1 MAKVEVELKKLY
13 QILVDAEYF
22 YQVPDYQ
29 RPYVWD
35 KDHLGALID
44 DLVGSYT
51 NNREDEYFCGSIVIA
66 ENPKDKRWDVVDG
79 QQRLTSFIILACTI
93 LRLYKH
99 RLEQKSKDFIEGSI
113 YDKYDKEKERLKFL
127 TAQNYNSIF
136 ENTVLNHLEFE
147 DNIKKSELNKKF
159 EENTYLR
166 NAYYFRELLNESME
180 NGSIS
185 DMDDF
190 VKWFYEH
197 IVLTRIVCFEQDSA
211 MQIFQVLND
220 RGQPLSPIDILKSSL
235 MQEIK
240 QDSEKRKDFITTWD
254 KLVEACKSVEGI
266 DIDLEDF
273 FNMYL
278 EYADPSSSKKRAD
291 KGLKKV
297 FKDSKKDACE
307 FIYGIS
313 EFMKSYTD
321 LLKKQDRYIYLLRY
335 LPSRYW
341 ASILTTALYVKYP
354 DFDALKRLLVSY
366 YYQTWIAGGTIT
378 RIKQT
383 SINIIK
389 NVKNNKGI
397 ETIQELILD
406 NIESYNT
413 FNQYHYNLWDSSS
426 VYPSK
431 WLRPILAL
439 ANYFM
444 ADEEKPHFIA
454 MDAET
459 QVEHILPQKPK
470 RGSQWNADFDKEK
483 REEWVNHI
491 ANLTLLKRKKNAQ
504 ALNMDFDEKR
514 KIYSGKDPSKVIS
527 SMCYRL
533 GIKDFFF
540 FSPLRNTHGYGFTD
554 LAINDLL
561 SKPCIFNPKTNQLV
575 RLDYIKNQFQK
586 TPLLFSA
593 DLGADLVSNIELQKI
608 LLEHFEQCII
618 TDHHKSFEVDW
629 IDGNKISYIN
639 LNDEKDANYYSGAFT
654 SALVFSQ
661 IFKYKPLL

>member
-1 MAKVEVELKKLY
+1 MAKVEVELKKLHK
-13 QILVDAEYF
+13 ILVDSDYF

-51 NNREDEYFCGSIVIA
+51 NNKEDEYFCGSIVIA
-66 ENPKDKRWDVVDG
+66 ENQKDKRWDVVDG

-93 LRLYKH
+93 LKLYKNS
-99 RLEQKSKDFIEGSI
+99 LGQKSKAFIKESI
-113 YDKYDKEKERLKFL
+113 YDRHDEEKERLKFL
-127 TAQNYNSIF
+127 TAQNYNNIF
-136 ENTVLNHLEFE
+136 ENTVLNNLEFE

-166 NAYYFRELLNESME
+166 NAYYFKELLNESVE

-185 DMDDF
+185 DIDDF
-190 VKWFYEH
+190 VELFYEY
-197 IVLTRIVCFEQDSA
+197 IVLTRIICFEQDSA

-220 RGQPLSPIDILKSSL
+220 RGQPLSPIDILKSNL

-254 KLVEACKSVEGI
+254 KLVEACKSIEGI

-278 EYADPSSSKKRAD
+278 EYADPSASKKRAD

-307 FIYGIS
+307 FIYGVS
-313 EFMKSYTD
+313 AFMKSYTD

-341 ASILTTALYVKYP
+341 ASILTTALYIKYP
-354 DFDALKRLLVSY
+354 DFDALKKLLVSY

-389 NVKNNKGI
+389 KVKSNKGI
-397 ETIQELILD
+397 KTIQELILN
-406 NIESYNT
+406 NIDSYNT
-413 FNQYHYNLWDSSS
+413 FDQYLYNLWESSS
-426 VYPSK
+426 VYPNK
-431 WLRPILAL
+431 WVRPVLAL

-444 ADEEKPHFIA
+444 VDEEKPNFIV

-459 QVEHILPQKPK
+459 QVEHVLPQKPK
-470 RGSQWNADFDKEK
+470 RGSQWDADFDKEK
-483 REEWVNHI
+483 KEEWVNNI

-504 ALNMDFDEKR
+504 ALNGDFDEKR
-514 KIYSGKDPSKVIS
+514 KIYGGKDTSKVIS
-527 SMCYRL
+527 CYDITKELYR
-533 GIKDFFF
+533 
-540 FSPLRNTHGYGFTD
+540 
-554 LAINDLL
+554 
-561 SKPCIFNPKTNQLV
+561 
-575 RLDYIKNQFQK
+575 DYEKWDEK
-586 TPLLFSA
+586 S
-593 DLGADLVSNIELQKI
+593 LQKRYDF
-608 LLEHFEQCII
+608 LYGII
-618 TDHHKSFEVDW
+618 TP
-629 IDGNKISYIN
+629 ILYI
-639 LNDEKDANYYSGAFT
+639 EG
-654 SALVFSQ
+654 Q
-661 IFKYKPLL
+661 EEEI

>member
-1 MAKVEVELKKLY
+1 M
-13 QILVDAEYF
+13 DSEYF

-51 NNREDEYFCGSIVIA
+51 NNKEDEYFCGSIVIA
-66 ENPKDKRWDVVDG
+66 ENQKDKRWDVVDG

-93 LRLYKH
+93 LKLYKNS
-99 RLEQKSKDFIEGSI
+99 LGQKSEAFIKESI
-113 YDKYDKEKERLKFL
+113 YDRHDEEKKRLKFL
-127 TAQNYNSIF
+127 SAQNYNNIF

-147 DNIKKSELNKKF
+147 YNIKKSELNKKF

-166 NAYYFRELLNESME
+166 NAYYFKELLNESVE

-185 DMDDF
+185 DIDDF

-197 IVLTRIVCFEQDSA
+197 IVLTRIICFEQDSA

-220 RGQPLSPIDILKSSL
+220 RGQPLSPIDILKSNL
-235 MQEIK
+235 MQEIR

-254 KLVEACKSVEGI
+254 KLVEACKSIESI
-266 DIDLEDF
+266 DINLEDF

-278 EYADPSSSKKRAD
+278 EYADPSASKKRAD

-307 FIYGIS
+307 FIYGVS
-313 EFMKSYTD
+313 AFMKSYTD

-354 DFDALKRLLVSY
+354 DFDALKKLLVSY
-366 YYQTWIAGGTIT
+366 YYQNWIAGGTIT
-378 RIKQT
+378 CIKQT

-389 NVKNNKGI
+389 NVKSNKGI
-397 ETIQELILD
+397 KTIQELMLN
-406 NIESYNT
+406 NIDSHNT
-413 FNQYHYNLWDSSS
+413 FNQYFYNLWNSSS
-426 VYPSK
+426 VYPGN
-431 WLRPILAL
+431 WVRPVLAL

-444 ADEEKPHFIA
+444 VDEEKPNFIV

-470 RGSQWNADFDKEK
+470 RGSQWDADFDKEK
-483 REEWVNHI
+483 KEEWVNNI

-504 ALNMDFDEKR
+504 ALNGDFDEKR
-514 KIYSGKDPSKVIS
+514 KIYGGKDTSKVIS
-527 SMCYRL
+527 CYDITKELYR
-533 GIKDFFF
+533 
-540 FSPLRNTHGYGFTD
+540 
-554 LAINDLL
+554 
-561 SKPCIFNPKTNQLV
+561 
-575 RLDYIKNQFQK
+575 DYKK
-586 TPLLFSA
+586 WDEKS
-593 DLGADLVSNIELQKI
+593 LQKRYDF
-608 LLEHFEQCII
+608 LYGII
-618 TDHHKSFEVDW
+618 TPILHTEGQEEEYEERKLKRKL
-629 IDGNKISYIN
+629 I
-639 LNDEKDANYYSGAFT
+639 
-654 SALVFSQ
+654 
-661 IFKYKPLL
+661 

>member
-1 MAKVEVELKKLY
+1 M
-13 QILVDAEYF
+13 DDDYF

-51 NNREDEYFCGSIVIA
+51 NNKEDEYFCGSIVIA
-66 ENPKDKRWDVVDG
+66 ENQKDKRWDVVDG

-93 LRLYKH
+93 LKLYKNS
-99 RLEQKSKDFIEGSI
+99 LGQKSKAFIKESI
-113 YDKYDKEKERLKFL
+113 YDRHDEEKERLKFL
-127 TAQNYNSIF
+127 TAQNYNNIF

-166 NAYYFRELLNESME
+166 NAYYFKELLNESVE

-185 DMDDF
+185 DIDDF

-197 IVLTRIVCFEQDSA
+197 IVLTRIICFEQDST

-220 RGQPLSPIDILKSSL
+220 RGQPLSPIDILKSNL

-278 EYADPSSSKKRAD
+278 EYADPSASKKRAD

-307 FIYGIS
+307 FIYS
-313 EFMKSYTD
+313 VSTFMKSYTD

-354 DFDALKRLLVSY
+354 DFDALKKLLVSY

-389 NVKNNKGI
+389 NVKSNKGVK
-397 ETIQELILD
+397 TIQELILN
-406 NIESYNT
+406 NIDSHNT
-413 FNQYHYNLWDSSS
+413 FDQYLYNLWESSS

-431 WLRPILAL
+431 WVRPVLAL

-444 ADEEKPHFIA
+444 VDEEKPNFIV

-459 QVEHILPQKPK
+459 QVEHILPQSPK
-470 RGSQWNADFDKEK
+470 RGSQWNADFNKEK
-483 REEWVNHI
+483 
-491 ANLTLLKRKKNAQ
+491 KK
-504 ALNMDFDEKR
+504 
-514 KIYSGKDPSKVIS
+514 SG
-527 SMCYRL
+527 
-533 GIKDFFF
+533 
-540 FSPLRNTHGYGFTD
+540 
-554 LAINDLL
+554 
-561 SKPCIFNPKTNQLV
+561 
-575 RLDYIKNQFQK
+575 
-586 TPLLFSA
+586 
-593 DLGADLVSNIELQKI
+593 
-608 LLEHFEQCII
+608 
-618 TDHHKSFEVDW
+618 
-629 IDGNKISYIN
+629 
-639 LNDEKDANYYSGAFT
+639 
-654 SALVFSQ
+654 
-661 IFKYKPLL
+661 

>member
-1 MAKVEVELKKLY
+1 MAKVEVELKKLH
-13 QILVDAEYF
+13 QILADSEFF

-44 DLVGSYT
+44 DLVGSS

-66 ENPKDKRWDVVDG
+66 ENQKDNRWDVVDG
-79 QQRLTSFIILACTI
+79 QQCLTSFIILACTI
-93 LRLYKH
+93 LRLYKDS
-99 RLEQKSKDFIEGSI
+99 LGQKSKAFIEESI
-113 YDKYDKEKERLKFL
+113 YDRYDKEKERLKFL
-127 TAQNYNSIF
+127 TAQNYNGIF
-136 ENTVLNHLEFE
+136 EHTVLNHLEFE

-166 NAYYFRELLNESME
+166 NAYYFKELLNESIK

-185 DMDDF
+185 NIDNF
-190 VKWFYEH
+190 VTWFYEH
-197 IVLTRIVCFEQDSA
+197 IVLTRIICFEQDSA

-254 KLVEACKSVEGI
+254 KLVEACKSIEGI

-278 EYADPSSSKKRAD
+278 EYADPSVSKKRAD

-307 FIYGIS
+307 FIYGVS
-313 EFMKSYTD
+313 AFMKSYTD

-354 DFDALKRLLVSY
+354 DFDALKKLLVSY
-366 YYQTWIAGGTIT
+366 YYQNWIAGGTIT
-378 RIKQT
+378 RIKPT

-389 NVKNNKGI
+389 NVKSNKGI
-397 ETIQELILD
+397 KTIQELILD
-406 NIESYNT
+406 NIDSYNT
-413 FNQYHYNLWDSSS
+413 FNQYRYNLWDSSS

-431 WLRPILAL
+431 WVCPVLAL

-444 ADEEKPHFIA
+444 VDEEKPNFIV

-459 QVEHILPQKPK
+459 QVEHVLPQSPK
-470 RGSQWNADFDKEK
+470 KGSQWNADFNKEK
-483 REEWVNHI
+483 KEEWVNNI
-491 ANLTLLKRKKNAQ
+491 ANLTLLKRKKNAK
-504 ALNMDFDEKR
+504 ALNGDFDEKR
-514 KIYSGKDPSKVIS
+514 KIYGGKDTSKVIS
-527 SMCYRL
+527 CYDITKELYRDYKKWDEKSL
-533 GIKDFFF
+533 RKRYDF
-540 FSPLRNTHGYGFTD
+540 LYG
-554 LAINDLL
+554 
-561 SKPCIFNPKTNQLV
+561 
-575 RLDYIKNQFQK
+575 
-586 TPLLFSA
+586 
-593 DLGADLVSNIELQKI
+593 
-608 LLEHFEQCII
+608 II
-618 TDHHKSFEVDW
+618 TPILHIERR
-629 IDGNKISYIN
+629 
-639 LNDEKDANYYSGAFT
+639 E
-654 SALVFSQ
+654 
-661 IFKYKPLL
+661 

>member
-1 MAKVEVELKKLY
+1 MAKVEVELKKLH
-13 QILVDAEYF
+13 QILVDNDFF

-35 KDHLGALID
+35 KDHLRALID

-66 ENPKDKRWDVVDG
+66 ENQKDKRWDVVDG

-93 LRLYKH
+93 LRLYKDS
-99 RLEQKSKDFIEGSI
+99 LGQKSKACIKESI
-113 YDKYDKEKERLKFL
+113 YDRHDDKKEHLKFL
-127 TAQNYNSIF
+127 TAQNYNNIF

-185 DMDDF
+185 DIDDF

-197 IVLTRIVCFEQDSA
+197 IKLTSIVCLEQDSA

-254 KLVEACKSVEGI
+254 KLVEACKSVESI

-278 EYADPSSSKKRAD
+278 EYADPSASKKRAD

-307 FIYGIS
+307 FIYDVS
-313 EFMKSYTD
+313 VFMKSYTD
-321 LLKKQDRYIYLLRY
+321 LLKKQDRYLYLLRY

-341 ASILTTALYVKYP
+341 ASILTTGLYVKYP
-354 DFDALKRLLVSY
+354 DFDALKKLLVSY

-389 NVKNNKGI
+389 NVKSNKGI
-397 ETIQELILD
+397 KTIQELILN
-406 NIESYNT
+406 NIDSYNT
-413 FNQYHYNLWDSSS
+413 FDQYFYNLWESSS

-431 WLRPILAL
+431 WVRPVLAL

-444 ADEEKPHFIA
+444 ADEEKPHFIV

-459 QVEHILPQKPK
+459 QVEHILPQNPK

-483 REEWVNHI
+483 REEWVNNI
-491 ANLTLLKRKKNAQ
+491 ANLTLLKRKKNAK

-514 KIYSGKDPSKVIS
+514 KIYGGKDTSKAIS
-527 SMCYRL
+527 CYDITKELYSSYRKWNEKSL
-533 GIKDFFF
+533 QERYKSLYNTITPILHIEGQEEEFEEGFEDDF
-540 FSPLRNTHGYGFTD
+540 D
-554 LAINDLL
+554 L
-561 SKPCIFNPKTNQLV
+561 
-575 RLDYIKNQFQK
+575 
-586 TPLLFSA
+586 
-593 DLGADLVSNIELQKI
+593 E
-608 LLEHFEQCII
+608 
-618 TDHHKSFEVDW
+618 
-629 IDGNKISYIN
+629 
-639 LNDEKDANYYSGAFT
+639 
-654 SALVFSQ
+654 
-661 IFKYKPLL
+661 

>member
-1 MAKVEVELKKLY
+1 MAKVEVELKKLH
-13 QILVDAEYF
+13 QILADAEYF

-51 NNREDEYFCGSIVIA
+51 DNKEDKYFEYFCGSIVIA
-66 ENPKDKRWDVVDG
+66 ENQKDKRWDVVDG

-93 LRLYKH
+93 LKLYKNS
-99 RLEQKSKDFIEGSI
+99 LGDESKDYIEVSI
-113 YDKYDKEKERLKFL
+113 RGRHNKRERLKFL
-127 TAQNYNSIF
+127 TAQNYNAIF
-136 ENTVLNHLEFE
+136 ENTVLNNLEFE

-166 NAYYFRELLNESME
+166 NAYYFKELLNESVE

-185 DMDDF
+185 DIDDF
-190 VKWFYEH
+190 VKWFYNH
-197 IVLTRIVCFEQDSA
+197 IVLTRIICFEQDSA

-220 RGQPLSPIDILKSSL
+220 RGQPLSPIDILKSNL

-254 KLVEACKSVEGI
+254 KLVEACKSIEGI

-278 EYADPSSSKKRAD
+278 EYADPSVSKKRAD

-307 FIYGIS
+307 FIYGVS
-313 EFMKSYTD
+313 AFMKSYTD

-354 DFDALKRLLVSY
+354 DFDALKKLLVSY

-378 RIKQT
+378 RIKPT

-389 NVKNNKGI
+389 NVKSNKGI
-397 ETIQELILD
+397 KTIQELILN
-406 NIESYNT
+406 NIDSYNT
-413 FNQYHYNLWDSSS
+413 FKQYFYNLWESSS
-426 VYPSK
+426 VYPNN
-431 WLRPILAL
+431 WVRPILAL

-444 ADEEKPHFIA
+444 VDEEKPNFIV

-459 QVEHILPQKPK
+459 QVEHILPQSPK
-470 RGSQWNADFDKEK
+470 KGSQWNADFDKEK
-483 REEWVNHI
+483 KEEWVNNI
-491 ANLTLLKRKKNAQ
+491 TNLTLLKRKKNAK
-504 ALNMDFDEKR
+504 ALNGDFDEKR
-514 KIYSGKDPSKVIS
+514 KIYGGKDTSKVIS
-527 SMCYRL
+527 CYDITKELYR
-533 GIKDFFF
+533 
-540 FSPLRNTHGYGFTD
+540 
-554 LAINDLL
+554 
-561 SKPCIFNPKTNQLV
+561 
-575 RLDYIKNQFQK
+575 DYEKWDEK
-586 TPLLFSA
+586 S
-593 DLGADLVSNIELQKI
+593 LQKRYDF
-608 LLEHFEQCII
+608 LYGII
-618 TDHHKSFEVDW
+618 TPILHIEGQEEDDFEEE
-629 IDGNKISYIN
+629 ID
-639 LNDEKDANYYSGAFT
+639 LE
-654 SALVFSQ
+654 
-661 IFKYKPLL
+661 

>member
-99 RLEQKSKDFIEGSI
+99 RLGQKSKDFIEGSI

-136 ENTVLNHLEFE
+136 ENTVLKSLEFE

-166 NAYYFRELLNESME
+166 NAYYFKELLDESME
-180 NGSIS
+180 NGAIS
-185 DMDDF
+185 NIDDF
-190 VKWFYEH
+190 VMWFYDH
-197 IVLTRIVCFEQDSA
+197 IVLTRIICFEQDSA

-240 QDSEKRKDFITTWD
+240 QDDERRKDFIATWD
-254 KLVEACKSVEGI
+254 KIVDACKSVEGI

-297 FKDSKKDACE
+297 FKDSKKNACE
-307 FIYGIS
+307 FIYEVS

-335 LPSRYW
+335 LPSRFW

-354 DFDALKRLLVSY
+354 DFDALKKLLVSY

-389 NVKNNKGI
+389 NVKNNKDI

-406 NIESYNT
+406 NIAFHNT

-431 WLRPILAL
+431 WVRPVLAL

-444 ADEEKPHFIA
+444 VDDEKPNFIT

-483 REEWVNHI
+483 REEWVNNI
-491 ANLTLLKRKKNAQ
+491 ANLTLLKRKKNVQ

-514 KIYSGKDPSKVIS
+514 QIYGGKDMSRVIS
-527 SMCYRL
+527 CYHITKEL
-533 GIKDFFF
+533 Y
-540 FSPLRNTHGYGFTD
+540 S
-554 LAINDLL
+554 
-561 SKPCIFNPKTNQLV
+561 
-575 RLDYIKNQFQK
+575 DYRKWNEN
-586 TPLLFSA
+586 S
-593 DLGADLVSNIELQKI
+593 LQKRYDF
-608 LLEHFEQCII
+608 LYEII
-618 TDHHKSFEVDW
+618 TPVLHIE
-629 IDGNKISYIN
+629 GQEE
-639 LNDEKDANYYSGAFT
+639 DEDDFD
-654 SALVFSQ
+654 LE
-661 IFKYKPLL
+661 

>member
-1 MAKVEVELKKLY
+1 KVEVELKKLY

-93 LRLYKH
+93 LELYKH
-99 RLEQKSKDFIEGSI
+99 RLGQKSKDFIEGSI

-197 IVLTRIVCFEQDSA
+197 IALTRIICFEQDSA

-254 KLVEACKSVEGI
+254 KLVEACKSVEGV

-278 EYADPSSSKKRAD
+278 EYADPSVSKKRAD

-297 FKDSKKDACE
+297 FKDSKKDACG
-307 FIYGIS
+307 FIYDVS
-313 EFMKSYTD
+313 AFMKSYTD

-335 LPSRYW
+335 LPSRFW

-354 DFDALKRLLVSY
+354 DFDALKKLLVSY

-389 NVKNNKGI
+389 NVKSNKDI

-413 FNQYHYNLWDSSS
+413 FNQYHYNLWSYS

-431 WLRPILAL
+431 WLRPVLAL

-444 ADEEKPHFIA
+444 VDEEKPNFIV

-459 QVEHILPQKPK
+459 QVEHILPQSPK
-470 RGSQWNADFDKEK
+470 KGSQWNADFNKEK
-483 REEWVNHI
+483 REKCVNNI
-491 ANLTLLKRKKNAQ
+491 ANLTLLKRKKNAK
-504 ALNMDFDEKR
+504 ALNGDFDEKR
-514 KIYSGKDPSKVIS
+514 KIYGGKDTSKVIS
-527 SMCYRL
+527 CYDITKELYR
-533 GIKDFFF
+533 
-540 FSPLRNTHGYGFTD
+540 
-554 LAINDLL
+554 
-561 SKPCIFNPKTNQLV
+561 
-575 RLDYIKNQFQK
+575 DYKK
-586 TPLLFSA
+586 WDEKS
-593 DLGADLVSNIELQKI
+593 LQKRYDF
-608 LLEHFEQCII
+608 LRGII
-618 TDHHKSFEVDW
+618 TPVLHIERQEEEFED
-629 IDGNKISYIN
+629 DFD
-639 LNDEKDANYYSGAFT
+639 LE
-654 SALVFSQ
+654 
-661 IFKYKPLL
+661 

>member
-1 MAKVEVELKKLY
+1 MELKKLH
-13 QILVDAEYF
+13 QILVDAKYF

-51 NNREDEYFCGSIVIA
+51 NREDEYFCGSIVIA

-99 RLEQKSKDFIEGSI
+99 RLGQKSKDFIEGSI

-136 ENTVLNHLEFE
+136 ENTVLNNLEFE

-166 NAYYFRELLNESME
+166 NAYYFKELLNESME

-185 DMDDF
+185 DMDGF
-190 VKWFYEH
+190 VEWFYEH
-197 IVLTRIVCFEQDSA
+197 IVVTRIICFEQDSA

-254 KLVEACKSVEGI
+254 KLVEACKSVEGV

-278 EYADPSSSKKRAD
+278 EYADPSVSKKRAD

-307 FIYGIS
+307 FIYVVS
-313 EFMKSYTD
+313 AFMKSYTD

-354 DFDALKRLLVSY
+354 DFDALKKLLVSY
-366 YYQTWIAGGTIT
+366 YYQNWIAGGTIT
-378 RIKQT
+378 RIKPT

-389 NVKNNKGI
+389 NVKSNKSV
-397 ETIQELILD
+397 ETIKELVLN
-406 NIESYNT
+406 NIDSYNT
-413 FNQYHYNLWDSSS
+413 FKQYHDNLWDSSS

-431 WLRPILAL
+431 WVYPVLAL

-444 ADEEKPHFIA
+444 VDEEKPHFIV

-459 QVEHILPQKPK
+459 QVEHILPQSPK
-470 RGSQWNADFDKEK
+470 RGSQWNADFGKEK
-483 REEWVNHI
+483 REEWVNNI
-491 ANLTLLKRKKNAQ
+491 ANLTLLKRKKNAK
-504 ALNMDFDEKR
+504 ALNGDFDEKR
-514 KIYSGKDPSKVIS
+514 KIYGGKDPSKTIS
-527 SMCYRL
+527 CYDITKELYSNYRKWNEKSL
-533 GIKDFFF
+533 QERYKSLYNTITPVLHIEGQEEEFEEEIEDDF
-540 FSPLRNTHGYGFTD
+540 D
-554 LAINDLL
+554 L
-561 SKPCIFNPKTNQLV
+561 
-575 RLDYIKNQFQK
+575 
-586 TPLLFSA
+586 
-593 DLGADLVSNIELQKI
+593 E
-608 LLEHFEQCII
+608 
-618 TDHHKSFEVDW
+618 
-629 IDGNKISYIN
+629 
-639 LNDEKDANYYSGAFT
+639 
-654 SALVFSQ
+654 
-661 IFKYKPLL
+661 

>member
-1 MAKVEVELKKLY
+1 MAKVEVELKKLHK
-13 QILVDAEYF
+13 ILVDSDYF

-51 NNREDEYFCGSIVIA
+51 NNKEDEYFCGSIVIA
-66 ENPKDKRWDVVDG
+66 ENQKDKRWDVVDG

-93 LRLYKH
+93 LKLYKH
-99 RLEQKSKDFIEGSI
+99 SLGQKSKAFIKESI
-113 YDKYDKEKERLKFL
+113 YDRHDEEKERLKLL
-127 TAQNYNSIF
+127 TAQNYNNIF

-166 NAYYFRELLNESME
+166 NAYYFKELLNESVE

-185 DMDDF
+185 DIDDF

-197 IVLTRIVCFEQDSA
+197 IVLTRIICFEQDSA

-220 RGQPLSPIDILKSSL
+220 RGQPLSPIDILKSNL

-254 KLVEACKSVEGI
+254 KLVEACKNIEGI

-278 EYADPSSSKKRAD
+278 EYADPSTSKKRAD

-307 FIYGIS
+307 FIYGVS
-313 EFMKSYTD
+313 TFMKSYTD
-321 LLKKQDRYIYLLRY
+321 LLKKQDQYIYLLRY

-341 ASILTTALYVKYP
+341 ASILTTALYVKYH
-354 DFDALKRLLVSY
+354 DFDALKKLLVSY

-378 RIKQT
+378 HIKQT

-389 NVKNNKGI
+389 NVKSNKGI
-397 ETIQELILD
+397 KTIQELILN
-406 NIESYNT
+406 NIDSHNT
-413 FNQYHYNLWDSSS
+413 FDQYFYNLWDSSS

-431 WLRPILAL
+431 WVRPVLAL

-444 ADEEKPHFIA
+444 VDEEKPNFIV

-470 RGSQWNADFDKEK
+470 QGSQWNADFDKEK
-483 REEWVNHI
+483 KEEWVNNI

-504 ALNMDFDEKR
+504 ALNGDFDEKR
-514 KIYSGKDPSKVIS
+514 KIYGGKDTSKVIS
-527 SMCYRL
+527 CYDITKELYR
-533 GIKDFFF
+533 
-540 FSPLRNTHGYGFTD
+540 
-554 LAINDLL
+554 
-561 SKPCIFNPKTNQLV
+561 
-575 RLDYIKNQFQK
+575 DYEKWDEK
-586 TPLLFSA
+586 S
-593 DLGADLVSNIELQKI
+593 LQKRRNF
-608 LLEHFEQCII
+608 LYGII
-618 TDHHKSFEVDW
+618 TPILHIEGQEEEFLKMKLKRKL
-629 IDGNKISYIN
+629 I
-639 LNDEKDANYYSGAFT
+639 
-654 SALVFSQ
+654 
-661 IFKYKPLL
+661 

>member
-1 MAKVEVELKKLY
+1 MAKVEVELKKLHK
-13 QILVDAEYF
+13 ILADSEYF

-44 DLVGSYT
+44 DLVASYT
-51 NNREDEYFCGSIVIA
+51 NNKEDEYFCGSIVIA
-66 ENPKDKRWDVVDG
+66 ENQKDKRWDVVDG

-93 LRLYKH
+93 LKLYKNS
-99 RLEQKSKDFIEGSI
+99 LGQKSKAFIKESI
-113 YDKYDKEKERLKFL
+113 YDRHDEEKERLKFL
-127 TAQNYNSIF
+127 TAQNYNNIF

-166 NAYYFRELLNESME
+166 NAYYFKELLNESME

-197 IVLTRIVCFEQDSA
+197 IALTRIICFEQDSA

-220 RGQPLSPIDILKSSL
+220 RGQPLSPIDILKSNL

-254 KLVEACKSVEGI
+254 KLVEACKSVEGV

-278 EYADPSSSKKRAD
+278 EYADPSTSKKRAD

-297 FKDSKKDACE
+297 FKDSKKDACG
-307 FIYGIS
+307 FIYEVS
-313 EFMKSYTD
+313 EFMKAYTA
-321 LLKKQDRYIYLLRY
+321 LLKKQDRHIYLLRY

-354 DFDALKRLLVSY
+354 DFDALKKLLVSY

-389 NVKNNKGI
+389 NVKSNKDI

-413 FNQYHYNLWDSSS
+413 FDQYFYNLWESSS

-431 WLRPILAL
+431 WVRPVLAL

-444 ADEEKPHFIA
+444 ADEEKPHFIV

-483 REEWVNHI
+483 REEWVNNI

-504 ALNMDFDEKR
+504 ALNGDFDEKR
-514 KIYSGKDPSKVIS
+514 KIYGGKDQSKVIS
-527 SMCYRL
+527 CYDITKELYR
-533 GIKDFFF
+533 
-540 FSPLRNTHGYGFTD
+540 
-554 LAINDLL
+554 
-561 SKPCIFNPKTNQLV
+561 
-575 RLDYIKNQFQK
+575 DYEKWDEK
-586 TPLLFSA
+586 S
-593 DLGADLVSNIELQKI
+593 LQKQRNF
-608 LLEHFEQCII
+608 LYGII
-618 TDHHKSFEVDW
+618 TPILHIEGQKEEFEEE
-629 IDGNKISYIN
+629 IEEEN
-639 LNDEKDANYYSGAFT
+639 
-654 SALVFSQ
+654 
-661 IFKYKPLL
+661 

>member
-113 YDKYDKEKERLKFL
+113 YDKYDKGKERLKFL

-197 IVLTRIVCFEQDSA
+197 IVVTRIICFEQDSA

-240 QDSEKRKDFITTWD
+240 QNSEKRKDFITTWD

-273 FNMYL
+273 F
-278 EYADPSSSKKRAD
+278 
-291 KGLKKV
+291 
-297 FKDSKKDACE
+297 
-307 FIYGIS
+307 
-313 EFMKSYTD
+313 
-321 LLKKQDRYIYLLRY
+321 
-335 LPSRYW
+335 
-341 ASILTTALYVKYP
+341 
-354 DFDALKRLLVSY
+354 
-366 YYQTWIAGGTIT
+366 
-378 RIKQT
+378 
-383 SINIIK
+383 
-389 NVKNNKGI
+389 
-397 ETIQELILD
+397 
-406 NIESYNT
+406 
-413 FNQYHYNLWDSSS
+413 
-426 VYPSK
+426 
-431 WLRPILAL
+431 
-439 ANYFM
+439 
-444 ADEEKPHFIA
+444 
-454 MDAET
+454 
-459 QVEHILPQKPK
+459 
-470 RGSQWNADFDKEK
+470 
-483 REEWVNHI
+483 
-491 ANLTLLKRKKNAQ
+491 
-504 ALNMDFDEKR
+504 
-514 KIYSGKDPSKVIS
+514 
-527 SMCYRL
+527 
-533 GIKDFFF
+533 
-540 FSPLRNTHGYGFTD
+540 
-554 LAINDLL
+554 
-561 SKPCIFNPKTNQLV
+561 
-575 RLDYIKNQFQK
+575 
-586 TPLLFSA
+586 
-593 DLGADLVSNIELQKI
+593 
-608 LLEHFEQCII
+608 
-618 TDHHKSFEVDW
+618 
-629 IDGNKISYIN
+629 
-639 LNDEKDANYYSGAFT
+639 
-654 SALVFSQ
+654 
-661 IFKYKPLL
+661 

>member
-13 QILVDAEYF
+13 QILVDGEYF

-35 KDHLGALID
+35 KDHLGVLID

-51 NNREDEYFCGSIVIA
+51 NNKEDEYFCGSIVIA
-66 ENPKDKRWDVVDG
+66 ENQKDNRWDVVDG

-93 LRLYKH
+93 LKLYKSS
-99 RLEQKSKDFIEGSI
+99 LGQKSTDFIKESI
-113 YDKYDKEKERLKFL
+113 YDRHDEEKERLKFL
-127 TAQNYNSIF
+127 TAQNYNNIF

-166 NAYYFRELLNESME
+166 NAYYFKELLNESVE

-185 DMDDF
+185 DIDDF

-197 IVLTRIVCFEQDSA
+197 IVLTRIICFEQDSA

-220 RGQPLSPIDILKSSL
+220 RGQPLSPIDILKSNL

-254 KLVEACKSVEGI
+254 KLIEACKSIEGI

-278 EYADPSSSKKRAD
+278 EYADPSTSKKRAD

-307 FIYGIS
+307 FIYGVS
-313 EFMKSYTD
+313 AFMKSYTD

-354 DFDALKRLLVSY
+354 DFDALKKLLVSY
-366 YYQTWIAGGTIT
+366 YYQNWIAGGTIT

-389 NVKNNKGI
+389 NVKSNKGI
-397 ETIQELILD
+397 KTIQELILN
-406 NIESYNT
+406 NIDSYNT
-413 FNQYHYNLWDSSS
+413 FDQYFYNLWDSSS

-431 WLRPILAL
+431 WVRPVLSL

-444 ADEEKPHFIA
+444 VDEEKPNFIV

-459 QVEHILPQKPK
+459 QVEHVLPQKPK
-470 RGSQWNADFDKEK
+470 KGSQWNADFDKEK
-483 REEWVNHI
+483 KEKWVNNI
-491 ANLTLLKRKKNAQ
+491 ANLTLLKRKKNAK
-504 ALNMDFDEKR
+504 ALNGDFDEKR
-514 KIYSGKDPSKVIS
+514 KIYGGKDTSKVIS
-527 SMCYRL
+527 CYDITKELYR
-533 GIKDFFF
+533 
-540 FSPLRNTHGYGFTD
+540 
-554 LAINDLL
+554 
-561 SKPCIFNPKTNQLV
+561 
-575 RLDYIKNQFQK
+575 DYKK
-586 TPLLFSA
+586 WDEKS
-593 DLGADLVSNIELQKI
+593 LQKRRNF
-608 LLEHFEQCII
+608 LYGII
-618 TDHHKSFEVDW
+618 TPILHIEGQEEEFEEE
-629 IDGNKISYIN
+629 ID
-639 LNDEKDANYYSGAFT
+639 LE
-654 SALVFSQ
+654 
-661 IFKYKPLL
+661 

>member
-1 MAKVEVELKKLY
+1 MAKIEVELKGLH
-13 QILVDAEYF
+13 QILADRDYF

-51 NNREDEYFCGSIVIA
+51 NNREDQYFCGSIVIA
-66 ENPKDKRWDVVDG
+66 KNQKDERWDVVDG

-99 RLEQKSKDFIEGSI
+99 SLGQKSKAFIEESI
-113 YDKYDKEKERLKFL
+113 YDRFDKDKNRLRFL
-127 TAQNYNSIF
+127 TAQNYKQDF
-136 ENTVLNHLEFE
+136 ENTVLKNLEFE
-147 DNIKKSELNKKF
+147 DNLKKSELHKKF
-159 EENTYLR
+159 EENTYWR
-166 NAYYFRELLNESME
+166 NAYYFKELLNESIE

-185 DMDDF
+185 DIDDF
-190 VKWFYEH
+190 VGWFYEH
-197 IVLTRIVCFEQDSA
+197 IALTRIICFEEDSA

-240 QDSEKRKDFITTWD
+240 QDSERRKDFISTWD

-278 EYADPSSSKKRAD
+278 EYADPSASKKRAD

-307 FIYGIS
+307 FIYDVS
-313 EFMKSYTD
+313 VFMKSYTD
-321 LLKKQDRYIYLLRY
+321 LLKKQDPYIYLLRY
-335 LPSRYW
+335 LPSRFW

-354 DFDALKRLLVSY
+354 DFDALKKLLVSY

-389 NVKNNKGI
+389 NVKSIKGI
-397 ETIQELILD
+397 ETIQELVLD
-406 NIESYNT
+406 NIGSYNT
-413 FNQYHYNLWDSSS
+413 FNQYFYNLWDSSS
-426 VYPSK
+426 VYSSK
-431 WLRPILAL
+431 WVRPVLAL

-444 ADEEKPHFIA
+444 TDEEKPHFIV

-459 QVEHILPQKPK
+459 QVEHILPQNPEE
-470 RGSQWNADFDKEK
+470 GSQWNADFDQEK
-483 REEWVNHI
+483 REKWLNNI
-491 ANLTLLKRKKNAQ
+491 ANLTLLKRKKNVK
-504 ALNMDFDEKR
+504 ALNGDFDEKR
-514 KIYSGKDPSKVIS
+514 KIYGGEDTSKVIS
-527 SMCYRL
+527 CYDITKEL
-533 GIKDFFF
+533 
-540 FSPLRNTHGYGFTD
+540 Y
-554 LAINDLL
+554 
-561 SKPCIFNPKTNQLV
+561 SKYRKW
-575 RLDYIKNQFQK
+575 DEE
-586 TPLLFSA
+586 S
-593 DLGADLVSNIELQKI
+593 LQKRYKS
-608 LLEHFEQCII
+608 LYEII
-618 TDHHKSFEVDW
+618 TPILHIEGQEEEEEKLKA
-629 IDGNKISYIN
+629 NA
-639 LNDEKDANYYSGAFT
+639 LNMNF
-654 SALVFSQ
+654 
-661 IFKYKPLL
+661 

>member
-1 MAKVEVELKKLY
+1 M
-13 QILVDAEYF
+13 
-22 YQVPDYQ
+22 
-29 RPYVWD
+29 WD
-35 KDHLGALID
+35 KDHLGVLID

-51 NNREDEYFCGSIVIA
+51 NNKEDEYFCGSIVIA
-66 ENPKDKRWDVVDG
+66 ENQKDNRWDVVDG

-93 LRLYKH
+93 LKLYKNS
-99 RLEQKSKDFIEGSI
+99 LGQKSKAFIKESI
-113 YDKYDKEKERLKFL
+113 HDRHDEEKERLKFL
-127 TAQNYNSIF
+127 TAQNYNNIF

-147 DNIKKSELNKKF
+147 DNIKKSEFNKKF

-166 NAYYFRELLNESME
+166 NAYYFKELLNESME

-185 DMDDF
+185 NIDDF
-190 VKWFYEH
+190 VEWFYEH
-197 IVLTRIVCFEQDSA
+197 IVLTRIICFEQDSA

-220 RGQPLSPIDILKSSL
+220 RGQPLSPIDILKSNL

-240 QDSEKRKDFITTWD
+240 QDSEKRKDFIATWD
-254 KLVEACKSVEGI
+254 KLVEACKSIEGI

-278 EYADPSSSKKRAD
+278 EYADPSTSKKRAD

-307 FIYGIS
+307 FIYGVS
-313 EFMKSYTD
+313 AFMKSYTD

-341 ASILTTALYVKYP
+341 ASILTTAIYVKYP
-354 DFDALKRLLVSY
+354 DFDALKKLLVSY

-389 NVKNNKGI
+389 NVKSNKGI
-397 ETIQELILD
+397 KTIQELILD
-406 NIESYNT
+406 NIDSYNT
-413 FNQYHYNLWDSSS
+413 FDQYLYNLWHSSS

-431 WLRPILAL
+431 WVCPVLAL

-444 ADEEKPHFIA
+444 VDEEKPNFIV

-483 REEWVNHI
+483 KEEWVNNI

-504 ALNMDFDEKR
+504 ALNGDFDEKR
-514 KIYSGKDPSKVIS
+514 KIYGGKDTSKVIS
-527 SMCYRL
+527 CYDITKELYR
-533 GIKDFFF
+533 
-540 FSPLRNTHGYGFTD
+540 
-554 LAINDLL
+554 
-561 SKPCIFNPKTNQLV
+561 
-575 RLDYIKNQFQK
+575 DYKK
-586 TPLLFSA
+586 WDEKS
-593 DLGADLVSNIELQKI
+593 LQKRYDF
-608 LLEHFEQCII
+608 LYGII
-618 TDHHKSFEVDW
+618 TPILHIEGQEEEFEEE
-629 IDGNKISYIN
+629 ID
-639 LNDEKDANYYSGAFT
+639 LE
-654 SALVFSQ
+654 
-661 IFKYKPLL
+661 

>member
-1 MAKVEVELKKLY
+1 MAKVEVELKKLH
-13 QILVDAEYF
+13 QILADAEYF

-51 NNREDEYFCGSIVIA
+51 NNKEDEYFCGSIVIA
-66 ENPKDKRWDVVDG
+66 ENQKDKRWDVVDG

-93 LRLYKH
+93 LNLYKNS
-99 RLEQKSKDFIEGSI
+99 LGQKSEAYIKESI
-113 YDKYDKEKERLKFL
+113 HDRYDEEKERLKFL
-127 TAQNYNSIF
+127 TAQNYNAIF
-136 ENTVLNHLEFE
+136 ENTVLNNLEFE

-166 NAYYFRELLNESME
+166 NAYYFKELLNESVE

-185 DMDDF
+185 DIDDF

-197 IVLTRIVCFEQDSA
+197 IVLTRIICFDQDSA

-220 RGQPLSPIDILKSSL
+220 RGQPLNPIDILKSNL
-235 MQEIK
+235 MQEIR

-254 KLVEACKSVEGI
+254 KLVEACKSIEGI

-278 EYADPSSSKKRAD
+278 EYADPSASKKRAD

-307 FIYGIS
+307 FIYGVS
-313 EFMKSYTD
+313 AFMKSYTD

-354 DFDALKRLLVSY
+354 DFDALKKLLVSY

-378 RIKQT
+378 RIKPT

-389 NVKNNKGI
+389 NVKSNKGI
-397 ETIQELILD
+397 KTIQELIILK
-406 NIESYNT
+406 NINSYNT
-413 FNQYHYNLWDSSS
+413 FNQYRYNLWRSSS
-426 VYPSK
+426 VYPSQ
-431 WLRPILAL
+431 WVRPVLAL

-444 ADEEKPHFIA
+444 VDEEKPNFIV

-459 QVEHILPQKPK
+459 QVEHVLPQNPK
-470 RGSQWNADFDKEK
+470 KGSQWNADFDKEK
-483 REEWVNHI
+483 REEWVNNI

-504 ALNMDFDEKR
+504 ALNRDFDEKR
-514 KIYSGKDPSKVIS
+514 KIYGGKDTSKVIS
-527 SMCYRL
+527 CYDITKELYR
-533 GIKDFFF
+533 
-540 FSPLRNTHGYGFTD
+540 
-554 LAINDLL
+554 
-561 SKPCIFNPKTNQLV
+561 
-575 RLDYIKNQFQK
+575 DYEKWDEK
-586 TPLLFSA
+586 S
-593 DLGADLVSNIELQKI
+593 LQKRYDF
-608 LLEHFEQCII
+608 LYGII
-618 TDHHKSFEVDW
+618 TPILHIEGQEEEFEEEIEEE
-629 IDGNKISYIN
+629 ID
-639 LNDEKDANYYSGAFT
+639 LE
-654 SALVFSQ
+654 
-661 IFKYKPLL
+661 

>member
-1 MAKVEVELKKLY
+1 MAKVEVELKKLH
-13 QILVDAEYF
+13 QILVDSEYF
-22 YQVPDYQ
+22 YQIPDYQ

-51 NNREDEYFCGSIVIA
+51 NNKEDQYFCGSIVIA
-66 ENPKDKRWDVVDG
+66 ENQKDKRWDVVDG

-93 LRLYKH
+93 LKLYKNS
-99 RLEQKSKDFIEGSI
+99 LGQKSKAFIKESI
-113 YDKYDKEKERLKFL
+113 HDRHDEEKERLKFL
-127 TAQNYNSIF
+127 TAQNYNAIF

-147 DNIKKSELNKKF
+147 DNIKKSEFNKKF

-166 NAYYFRELLNESME
+166 NAYYFKELLNESEE

-185 DMDDF
+185 DIDDF

-197 IVLTRIVCFEQDSA
+197 IVLTRIICFEQDSA

-220 RGQPLSPIDILKSSL
+220 RGQPLSPIDILKSNL

-254 KLVEACKSVEGI
+254 KLVEACKSIEGI

-278 EYADPSSSKKRAD
+278 EYADPSNSKKRAD

-307 FIYGIS
+307 FIYGVS
-313 EFMKSYTD
+313 AFMKSYTD

-354 DFDALKRLLVSY
+354 DFDALKKLLVSY

-389 NVKNNKGI
+389 DVKSNKGI
-397 ETIQELILD
+397 KTIQELILN
-406 NIESYNT
+406 NIDSHNT

-431 WLRPILAL
+431 WVRPVLAL

-444 ADEEKPHFIA
+444 VDEEKPNFIV

-470 RGSQWNADFDKEK
+470 EGSQWDADFDKEK
-483 REEWVNHI
+483 KEEWVNNI
-491 ANLTLLKRKKNAQ
+491 ANLTLLKRKKNTQ
-504 ALNMDFDEKR
+504 ALNGDFDEKR
-514 KIYSGKDPSKVIS
+514 KIYGGKDTSKVIS
-527 SMCYRL
+527 CYDITKELYR
-533 GIKDFFF
+533 
-540 FSPLRNTHGYGFTD
+540 
-554 LAINDLL
+554 
-561 SKPCIFNPKTNQLV
+561 
-575 RLDYIKNQFQK
+575 DYEKWDEK
-586 TPLLFSA
+586 S
-593 DLGADLVSNIELQKI
+593 LQKRYDF
-608 LLEHFEQCII
+608 LYGII
-618 TDHHKSFEVDW
+618 TPILHIEWQEEEFEEEIEEE
-629 IDGNKISYIN
+629 ID
-639 LNDEKDANYYSGAFT
+639 LE
-654 SALVFSQ
+654 
-661 IFKYKPLL
+661 

>member
-1 MAKVEVELKKLY
+1 MIIY
-13 QILVDAEYF
+13 S
-22 YQVPDYQ
+22 QVPDYQ
-29 RPYVWD
+29 CPYVWD

-66 ENPKDKRWDVVDG
+66 ENQKDKRWDVVDG

-93 LRLYKH
+93 LRLYKNS
-99 RLEQKSKDFIEGSI
+99 LGQKSTDFIKESI
-113 YDKYDKEKERLKFL
+113 YDRYDKEKERLKFL
-127 TAQNYNSIF
+127 TAQNYNNIF

-166 NAYYFRELLNESME
+166 NAYYFKKLLNESIK

-185 DMDDF
+185 GMDDF

-197 IVLTRIVCFEQDSA
+197 IVLTRIICFEQDSA

-254 KLVEACKSVEGI
+254 KLVESCKSVEGV

-278 EYADPSSSKKRAD
+278 EYADPSASKKRAD

-297 FKDSKKDACE
+297 FKDSKKDACG
-307 FIYGIS
+307 FIYEIS
-313 EFMKSYTD
+313 EFMKAYTA
-321 LLKKQDRYIYLLRY
+321 LLKKQDRHIYLLRY
-335 LPSRYW
+335 LPSRFW
-341 ASILTTALYVKYP
+341 ASILTTALHVKYP
-354 DFDALKRLLVSY
+354 DFDALKKLLVSY

-378 RIKQT
+378 RIKPT

-389 NVKNNKGI
+389 NVKSNKGVK
-397 ETIQELILD
+397 TIKELILD
-406 NIESYNT
+406 NIDSYNT
-413 FNQYHYNLWDSSS
+413 FDQYLYNLWDSSS

-431 WLRPILAL
+431 WVCPVLAL

-444 ADEEKPHFIA
+444 VDEEKPHFIV

-483 REEWVNHI
+483 REEWVNNI

-504 ALNMDFDEKR
+504 ALNGDFDEKR
-514 KIYSGKDPSKVIS
+514 KIYGGKDTSKTIS
-527 SMCYRL
+527 CYDITKEL
-533 GIKDFFF
+533 
-540 FSPLRNTHGYGFTD
+540 Y
-554 LAINDLL
+554 
-561 SKPCIFNPKTNQLV
+561 
-575 RLDYIKNQFQK
+575 
-586 TPLLFSA
+586 
-593 DLGADLVSNIELQKI
+593 SNYRKWNEKSLQERYKF
-608 LLEHFEQCII
+608 LY
-618 TDHHKSFEVDW
+618 
-629 IDGNKISYIN
+629 NKITPI
-639 LNDEKDANYYSGAFT
+639 LHIEGQEEEFEEEIEEEIDLE
-654 SALVFSQ
+654 
-661 IFKYKPLL
+661 

>member
-1 MAKVEVELKKLY
+1 MAKVEVELKKLHK
-13 QILVDAEYF
+13 ILADSEYF

-51 NNREDEYFCGSIVIA
+51 NNKEDEYFCGSIVIA
-66 ENPKDKRWDVVDG
+66 ENQKDKRWDVVDG

-93 LRLYKH
+93 LKLYKNS
-99 RLEQKSKDFIEGSI
+99 LGQKSKAFIKESI
-113 YDKYDKEKERLKFL
+113 YDRHDEEKERLKFL
-127 TAQNYNSIF
+127 TAQNYNNIF

-147 DNIKKSELNKKF
+147 DNIKKSELDKKF

-166 NAYYFRELLNESME
+166 NAYYFKELLNESVE

-185 DMDDF
+185 DIDDF

-197 IVLTRIVCFEQDSA
+197 IVLTRIICFGQDSA

-220 RGQPLSPIDILKSSL
+220 RGQPLSPIDILKSNL

-254 KLVEACKSVEGI
+254 KLVEACKSIEGI

-278 EYADPSSSKKRAD
+278 EYADPSTSKERAD
-291 KGLKKV
+291 KELKKV

-307 FIYGIS
+307 FIYGVS
-313 EFMKSYTD
+313 AFMKSYTD

-354 DFDALKRLLVSY
+354 DFDALKKLLVSY

-397 ETIQELILD
+397 ETIQELILH
-406 NIESYNT
+406 NIDFYNT
-413 FNQYHYNLWDSSS
+413 FNQYFYNLWDSSS
-426 VYPSK
+426 AYSSK
-431 WLRPILAL
+431 WVRPVLAL

-444 ADEEKPHFIA
+444 VDEEKPHFIV

-470 RGSQWNADFDKEK
+470 KGSQWNADFGKEK
-483 REEWVNHI
+483 REEWVNNI
-491 ANLTLLKRKKNAQ
+491 ANLTLLKRKKNAK
-504 ALNMDFDEKR
+504 ALNGDFDEKR
-514 KIYSGKDPSKVIS
+514 KIYGGKDTSKVIS
-527 SMCYRL
+527 CYDIAKELYR
-533 GIKDFFF
+533 
-540 FSPLRNTHGYGFTD
+540 
-554 LAINDLL
+554 
-561 SKPCIFNPKTNQLV
+561 
-575 RLDYIKNQFQK
+575 DYKK
-586 TPLLFSA
+586 WDEKS
-593 DLGADLVSNIELQKI
+593 LQKRYDF
-608 LLEHFEQCII
+608 LYGII
-618 TDHHKSFEVDW
+618 TPILHIEGQEEEFEEE
-629 IDGNKISYIN
+629 ID
-639 LNDEKDANYYSGAFT
+639 LE
-654 SALVFSQ
+654 
-661 IFKYKPLL
+661 

>member
-1 MAKVEVELKKLY
+1 ISGAYRVKFKGEMMAKVEVELKKLY

-99 RLEQKSKDFIEGSI
+99 RLGQKSKDFIEGSI

-136 ENTVLNHLEFE
+136 ENTVLNNLEFE

-166 NAYYFRELLNESME
+166 NAYYFKELLNESME

-197 IVLTRIVCFEQDSA
+197 IALTRIICFEQDSA

-291 KGLKKV
+291 KELKKV
-297 FKDSKKDACE
+297 FKDSKKDACG
-307 FIYGIS
+307 FIYEIS
-313 EFMKSYTD
+313 EFMKAYTA

-354 DFDALKRLLVSY
+354 DFDALKKLLVSY

-378 RIKQT
+378 HIKQT

-389 NVKNNKGI
+389 NVKSNKDT
-397 ETIQELILD
+397 ETIQELILN
-406 NIESYNT
+406 NIDSYNT
-413 FNQYHYNLWDSSS
+413 FNQYHYNLWDSYS
-426 VYPSK
+426 VYSSK
-431 WLRPILAL
+431 WVRPVLAL

-444 ADEEKPHFIA
+444 ADEEKPHFIVI
-454 MDAET
+454 DSET
-459 QVEHILPQKPK
+459 QVEHILPQNPK
-470 RGSQWNADFDKEK
+470 RGSQWNADFNKEK
-483 REEWVNHI
+483 REEWVNNI
-491 ANLTLLKRKKNAQ
+491 ANLTLLKRKKNAK
-504 ALNMDFDEKR
+504 ALNGDFDEKR
-514 KIYSGKDPSKVIS
+514 KIYGGKDPSKVIS
-527 SMCYRL
+527 CYDITKELYNNYRKWNEKSL
-533 GIKDFFF
+533 QERYDF
-540 FSPLRNTHGYGFTD
+540 LY
-554 LAINDLL
+554 
-561 SKPCIFNPKTNQLV
+561 
-575 RLDYIKNQFQK
+575 
-586 TPLLFSA
+586 
-593 DLGADLVSNIELQKI
+593 
-608 LLEHFEQCII
+608 
-618 TDHHKSFEVDW
+618 
-629 IDGNKISYIN
+629 NKITPVLHIEGQEEEYEDDFD
-639 LNDEKDANYYSGAFT
+639 LE
-654 SALVFSQ
+654 
-661 IFKYKPLL
+661 

>member
-1 MAKVEVELKKLY
+1 MAKVEVELKKLH

-93 LRLYKH
+93 LKLYKDS
-99 RLEQKSKDFIEGSI
+99 LKQKSKAFIEESI
-113 YDKYDKEKERLKFL
+113 YDRYDKEKERLKFL

-166 NAYYFRELLNESME
+166 NAYYFKELLNESIE
-180 NGSIS
+180 NGSIG
-185 DMDDF
+185 DIDDF

-197 IVLTRIVCFEQDSA
+197 IVVTRIICFEQDSA

-278 EYADPSSSKKRAD
+278 EYADPSASKKRAD

-307 FIYGIS
+307 FIYDVS
-313 EFMKSYTD
+313 VFMKSYTD

-354 DFDALKRLLVSY
+354 DFDALKKLLVSY

-397 ETIQELILD
+397 ETIKELILN
-406 NIESYNT
+406 NINSYNT
-413 FNQYHYNLWDSSS
+413 SNQYLYNLWESSS

-431 WLRPILAL
+431 WVRPVLAL

-444 ADEEKPHFIA
+444 ADEEKPHFIV

-459 QVEHILPQKPK
+459 QVEHILPQNPK
-470 RGSQWNADFDKEK
+470 KGSQWNADFNKEK
-483 REEWVNHI
+483 REKWVNSI
-491 ANLTLLKRKKNAQ
+491 ANLTLLKRKKNAK
-504 ALNMDFDEKR
+504 ALNGDFDEKR
-514 KIYSGKDPSKVIS
+514 KIYGGKDTSKVIS
-527 SMCYRL
+527 CYDITKELYSDYRKWNEKSL
-533 GIKDFFF
+533 QERDGF
-540 FSPLRNTHGYGFTD
+540 LYG
-554 LAINDLL
+554 
-561 SKPCIFNPKTNQLV
+561 
-575 RLDYIKNQFQK
+575 
-586 TPLLFSA
+586 
-593 DLGADLVSNIELQKI
+593 
-608 LLEHFEQCII
+608 II
-618 TDHHKSFEVDW
+618 TPILHIKGQEEFEEEIEEE
-629 IDGNKISYIN
+629 ID
-639 LNDEKDANYYSGAFT
+639 LE
-654 SALVFSQ
+654 
-661 IFKYKPLL
+661 

>member
-1 MAKVEVELKKLY
+1 MAKVEVELKKLH
-13 QILVDAEYF
+13 QILVDSDYF

-35 KDHLGALID
+35 KDHLGVLID

-51 NNREDEYFCGSIVIA
+51 NNKEDQYFCGSIVIA
-66 ENPKDKRWDVVDG
+66 ENQKDKRWDVVDG

-93 LRLYKH
+93 LKLYKNS
-99 RLEQKSKDFIEGSI
+99 LGQKSKAFIKESI
-113 YDKYDKEKERLKFL
+113 YDRHDEEKERLKFL
-127 TAQNYNSIF
+127 TAQNYNNIF
-136 ENTVLNHLEFE
+136 ENTVLNNLEFE

-166 NAYYFRELLNESME
+166 NAYYFKELLNESVE

-185 DMDDF
+185 DIDNF
-190 VKWFYEH
+190 VEWFYEH
-197 IVLTRIVCFEQDSA
+197 IVLTRIICFEQDSA

-220 RGQPLSPIDILKSSL
+220 RGQPLSPIDILKSNL

-254 KLVEACKSVEGI
+254 KLVEACKSIEGI

-278 EYADPSSSKKRAD
+278 EYADSSTSKKRAD

-307 FIYGIS
+307 FIYGVS
-313 EFMKSYTD
+313 AFMKSYTD

-335 LPSRYW
+335 LLSRYW

-354 DFDALKRLLVSY
+354 DFDALKKLLVSY

-389 NVKNNKGI
+389 NVKSNKGI
-397 ETIQELILD
+397 KTIQELILN
-406 NIESYNT
+406 NIDSYNT
-413 FNQYHYNLWDSSS
+413 FDQYFYNLWDSSS

-431 WLRPILAL
+431 WVRPVLSL

-444 ADEEKPHFIA
+444 VDEEKPNFIV

-459 QVEHILPQKPK
+459 QVEHVLPQKPK
-470 RGSQWNADFDKEK
+470 KGSQWNADFDKEK
-483 REEWVNHI
+483 KEKWVNNI
-491 ANLTLLKRKKNAQ
+491 ANLTLLKRKKNAK
-504 ALNMDFDEKR
+504 ALNGDFDEKR
-514 KIYSGKDPSKVIS
+514 KIYGGKDTSKAIS
-527 SMCYRL
+527 CYDITKEL
-533 GIKDFFF
+533 
-540 FSPLRNTHGYGFTD
+540 Y
-554 LAINDLL
+554 
-561 SKPCIFNPKTNQLV
+561 
-575 RLDYIKNQFQK
+575 
-586 TPLLFSA
+586 
-593 DLGADLVSNIELQKI
+593 SNYRKWNEKSLQERDKF
-608 LLEHFEQCII
+608 LYDII
-618 TDHHKSFEVDW
+618 TPVLHIEGQEEEFEEEIEEE
-629 IDGNKISYIN
+629 ID
-639 LNDEKDANYYSGAFT
+639 LE
-654 SALVFSQ
+654 
-661 IFKYKPLL
+661 

>member
-1 MAKVEVELKKLY
+1 MAKVEVELKKLH

-99 RLEQKSKDFIEGSI
+99 RLGQKSKDFIEGSI

-127 TAQNYNSIF
+127 TAQNYNNIF

-197 IVLTRIVCFEQDSA
+197 IVVTRIICFEQDSA

-220 RGQPLSPIDILKSSL
+220 RDQPLSPIDILKSSL

-278 EYADPSSSKKRAD
+278 EYADPSTSKKRAD

-297 FKDSKKDACE
+297 FKDSKKDACG
-307 FIYGIS
+307 FIYEVS
-313 EFMKSYTD
+313 EFMKAYTA
-321 LLKKQDRYIYLLRY
+321 LLKKQDRYVYLLRY
-335 LPSRYW
+335 LP
-341 ASILTTALYVKYP
+341 L
-354 DFDALKRLLVSY
+354 
-366 YYQTWIAGGTIT
+366 
-378 RIKQT
+378 
-383 SINIIK
+383 
-389 NVKNNKGI
+389 
-397 ETIQELILD
+397 
-406 NIESYNT
+406 
-413 FNQYHYNLWDSSS
+413 
-426 VYPSK
+426 
-431 WLRPILAL
+431 
-439 ANYFM
+439 
-444 ADEEKPHFIA
+444 
-454 MDAET
+454 
-459 QVEHILPQKPK
+459 
-470 RGSQWNADFDKEK
+470 
-483 REEWVNHI
+483 
-491 ANLTLLKRKKNAQ
+491 
-504 ALNMDFDEKR
+504 
-514 KIYSGKDPSKVIS
+514 
-527 SMCYRL
+527 
-533 GIKDFFF
+533 
-540 FSPLRNTHGYGFTD
+540 
-554 LAINDLL
+554 
-561 SKPCIFNPKTNQLV
+561 
-575 RLDYIKNQFQK
+575 
-586 TPLLFSA
+586 
-593 DLGADLVSNIELQKI
+593 
-608 LLEHFEQCII
+608 
-618 TDHHKSFEVDW
+618 
-629 IDGNKISYIN
+629 
-639 LNDEKDANYYSGAFT
+639 
-654 SALVFSQ
+654 
-661 IFKYKPLL
+661 

>member
-13 QILVDAEYF
+13 EILVDAKYF

-35 KDHLGALID
+35 KDHLGVLVD

-51 NNREDEYFCGSIVIA
+51 NNREDEYFCGSIVII

-136 ENTVLNHLEFE
+136 ENTVLNHLELE

-166 NAYYFRELLNESME
+166 NAYYFKELLNESME

-197 IVLTRIVCFEQDSA
+197 IALTRIICFEQDSA

-254 KLVEACKSVEGI
+254 KLVEACKSVEGV

-278 EYADPSSSKKRAD
+278 EYADPSTSKKRAD

-307 FIYGIS
+307 FIYGVS
-313 EFMKSYTD
+313 AFMKSYTD
-321 LLKKQDRYIYLLRY
+321 LLKNKTD
-335 LPSRYW
+335 
-341 ASILTTALYVKYP
+341 
-354 DFDALKRLLVSY
+354 
-366 YYQTWIAGGTIT
+366 
-378 RIKQT
+378 T
-383 SINIIK
+383 S
-389 NVKNNKGI
+389 
-397 ETIQELILD
+397 T
-406 NIESYNT
+406 Y
-413 FNQYHYNLWDSSS
+413 
-426 VYPSK
+426 
-431 WLRPILAL
+431 
-439 ANYFM
+439 
-444 ADEEKPHFIA
+444 
-454 MDAET
+454 
-459 QVEHILPQKPK
+459 
-470 RGSQWNADFDKEK
+470 
-483 REEWVNHI
+483 
-491 ANLTLLKRKKNAQ
+491 
-504 ALNMDFDEKR
+504 
-514 KIYSGKDPSKVIS
+514 
-527 SMCYRL
+527 
-533 GIKDFFF
+533 
-540 FSPLRNTHGYGFTD
+540 
-554 LAINDLL
+554 
-561 SKPCIFNPKTNQLV
+561 
-575 RLDYIKNQFQK
+575 
-586 TPLLFSA
+586 
-593 DLGADLVSNIELQKI
+593 
-608 LLEHFEQCII
+608 
-618 TDHHKSFEVDW
+618 
-629 IDGNKISYIN
+629 
-639 LNDEKDANYYSGAFT
+639 
-654 SALVFSQ
+654 
-661 IFKYKPLL
+661 

>member
-1 MAKVEVELKKLY
+1 MAKVEVELKKLHK
-13 QILVDAEYF
+13 ILVDGDYF

-51 NNREDEYFCGSIVIA
+51 SNKEDEYFCGSIVIA
-66 ENPKDKRWDVVDG
+66 ENQKDKRWDIVDG

-93 LRLYKH
+93 LKLYKH
-99 RLEQKSKDFIEGSI
+99 SLGQKSEAFIKESI
-113 YDKYDKEKERLKFL
+113 YDRHDEEKERLKFL
-127 TAQNYNSIF
+127 TAQNYNNIF
-136 ENTVLNHLEFE
+136 ENTVLNNLEFE

-166 NAYYFRELLNESME
+166 NAYYFKELLNESVE

-185 DMDDF
+185 DIDDF

-197 IVLTRIVCFEQDSA
+197 IVLTRIICFEQDSA

-220 RGQPLSPIDILKSSL
+220 RGQPLSPIDILKSNL

-254 KLVEACKSVEGI
+254 KLVEACKSIEGI

-278 EYADPSSSKKRAD
+278 EYADPSASKKRAD

-307 FIYGIS
+307 FIYGVS
-313 EFMKSYTD
+313 AFMKSYTD

-341 ASILTTALYVKYP
+341 ASILTIALYVKYP
-354 DFDALKRLLVSY
+354 DFDALKKLLVSY
-366 YYQTWIAGGTIT
+366 YYQNWIAGGTIT

-389 NVKNNKGI
+389 NVKSNKGI
-397 ETIQELILD
+397 KTIQELILD
-406 NIESYNT
+406 NINSYNT
-413 FNQYHYNLWDSSS
+413 FNQYFYNLWDSSS

-431 WLRPILAL
+431 WVHPVLAL

-444 ADEEKPHFIA
+444 VDEEKPHFIV

-459 QVEHILPQKPK
+459 QVEHVLPQSPK

-483 REEWVNHI
+483 REEWVNNI
-491 ANLTLLKRKKNAQ
+491 ANLTLLKREKNAK
-504 ALNMDFDEKR
+504 ALNGDFDEKR
-514 KIYSGKDPSKVIS
+514 KIYSGKDTSKVIS
-527 SMCYRL
+527 CYDITKELYR
-533 GIKDFFF
+533 
-540 FSPLRNTHGYGFTD
+540 
-554 LAINDLL
+554 
-561 SKPCIFNPKTNQLV
+561 
-575 RLDYIKNQFQK
+575 DYKK
-586 TPLLFSA
+586 WDEKS
-593 DLGADLVSNIELQKI
+593 LQKRRNF
-608 LLEHFEQCII
+608 LRGII
-618 TDHHKSFEVDW
+618 TPILHIEGQKEEFEEEIEEE
-629 IDGNKISYIN
+629 ID
-639 LNDEKDANYYSGAFT
+639 LE
-654 SALVFSQ
+654 
-661 IFKYKPLL
+661 

>member
-1 MAKVEVELKKLY
+1 MARVEVELKKLH
-13 QILVDAEYF
+13 QILVDSEYF

-35 KDHLGALID
+35 KDHVGALID

-51 NNREDEYFCGSIVIA
+51 NNKEDEYFCGSIVIA
-66 ENPKDKRWDVVDG
+66 ENQKDKRWDVVDG

-93 LRLYKH
+93 LKLYKNSL
-99 RLEQKSKDFIEGSI
+99 RQKSKAFIKESI
-113 YDKYDKEKERLKFL
+113 YDRHDGEKERLKFL
-127 TAQNYNSIF
+127 TAQNYNNIF
-136 ENTVLNHLEFE
+136 ENTVLNNLEFE

-166 NAYYFRELLNESME
+166 NAYYFKELLDESMK

-185 DMDDF
+185 DIDDF
-190 VKWFYEH
+190 VEWFYEH
-197 IVLTRIVCFEQDSA
+197 IVVTRIICFEQDSA

-278 EYADPSSSKKRAD
+278 EYADPSASKKRAD

-307 FIYGIS
+307 FIYGVS
-313 EFMKSYTD
+313 VFMKSYTD

-341 ASILTTALYVKYP
+341 TSILTTALYVKYP
-354 DFDALKRLLVSY
+354 DFDALKKLLVSY

-397 ETIQELILD
+397 ETIKELILN
-406 NIESYNT
+406 NIDSYNT
-413 FNQYHYNLWDSSS
+413 FNQYLYNLWESSS

-431 WLRPILAL
+431 WVRPVLAL

-444 ADEEKPHFIA
+444 ADEEKPHFIV

-459 QVEHILPQKPK
+459 QVEHILPQNPK
-470 RGSQWNADFDKEK
+470 RGSQWNADFNKEK
-483 REEWVNHI
+483 REEWVNRI
-491 ANLTLLKRKKNAQ
+491 ANLTLLKRKKNAK
-504 ALNMDFDEKR
+504 ALNGDFDEKR
-514 KIYSGKDPSKVIS
+514 KIYGGKDTSKVIS
-527 SMCYRL
+527 CYDITKELYSDYRKWNEKSL
-533 GIKDFFF
+533 QERDGF
-540 FSPLRNTHGYGFTD
+540 LYG
-554 LAINDLL
+554 
-561 SKPCIFNPKTNQLV
+561 
-575 RLDYIKNQFQK
+575 
-586 TPLLFSA
+586 
-593 DLGADLVSNIELQKI
+593 
-608 LLEHFEQCII
+608 II
-618 TDHHKSFEVDW
+618 TPILHIKGQEEFEEEIEEE
-629 IDGNKISYIN
+629 ID
-639 LNDEKDANYYSGAFT
+639 LE
-654 SALVFSQ
+654 
-661 IFKYKPLL
+661 

>member
-13 QILVDAEYF
+13 EILVDAKYF

-35 KDHLGALID
+35 KDHLGVLVD

-93 LRLYKH
+93 LRLYKDS
-99 RLEQKSKDFIEGSI
+99 LGQKSKAFIEESI
-113 YDKYDKEKERLKFL
+113 YDRYDKEKERLKFL

-159 EENTYLR
+159 DENTYLR

-190 VKWFYEH
+190 VEWFYEH
-197 IVLTRIVCFEQDSA
+197 IALTRIICFEQDSA

-254 KLVEACKSVEGI
+254 KLVEACKSVEGV

-278 EYADPSSSKKRAD
+278 EYADPSVSKKRAD

-297 FKDSKKDACE
+297 FKDSKKDACG
-307 FIYGIS
+307 FIYEVS
-313 EFMKSYTD
+313 EFMKAYTA
-321 LLKKQDRYIYLLRY
+321 LLKKQDRYVYLLRY

-354 DFDALKRLLVSY
+354 NFDALKKLLVSY

-389 NVKNNKGI
+389 NVKSNKGI
-397 ETIQELILD
+397 KTIQELILN
-406 NIESYNT
+406 NIDSYNT
-413 FNQYHYNLWDSSS
+413 SDQYFYNLWESSS

-431 WLRPILAL
+431 WVRPVLAL

-444 ADEEKPHFIA
+444 ADEEKPHFIV

-483 REEWVNHI
+483 REKWVNNI

-504 ALNMDFDEKR
+504 ALNGDFDEKR
-514 KIYSGKDPSKVIS
+514 KIYGGKDTSKAIS
-527 SMCYRL
+527 CYDITKELYSSYRKWNEKSL
-533 GIKDFFF
+533 QERSKSLYNTITPILHIEGQEEEFEEGFEDDF
-540 FSPLRNTHGYGFTD
+540 D
-554 LAINDLL
+554 L
-561 SKPCIFNPKTNQLV
+561 
-575 RLDYIKNQFQK
+575 
-586 TPLLFSA
+586 
-593 DLGADLVSNIELQKI
+593 E
-608 LLEHFEQCII
+608 
-618 TDHHKSFEVDW
+618 
-629 IDGNKISYIN
+629 
-639 LNDEKDANYYSGAFT
+639 
-654 SALVFSQ
+654 
-661 IFKYKPLL
+661 

>member
-1 MAKVEVELKKLY
+1 MAKVEVELKKLH
-13 QILVDAEYF
+13 QILVDSEYF

-29 RPYVWD
+29 RPYVWN

-51 NNREDEYFCGSIVIA
+51 NNKEDEYFCGSIVIA
-66 ENPKDKRWDVVDG
+66 ENQKDNRWDVVDG

-93 LRLYKH
+93 LKLYKNS
-99 RLEQKSKDFIEGSI
+99 LGQKSKAFIKESIHDRYDEG
-113 YDKYDKEKERLKFL
+113 KERLKFL
-127 TAQNYNSIF
+127 TAQNYNAIF

-147 DNIKKSELNKKF
+147 DNIKKSELNNKF

-166 NAYYFRELLNESME
+166 NAYYFKELLNESEE

-185 DMDDF
+185 DIDDF

-197 IVLTRIVCFEQDSA
+197 IVLTRIICFEQDSA

-254 KLVEACKSVEGI
+254 KLVEACKSIEGI

-278 EYADPSSSKKRAD
+278 EYADPSASKKRAD

-307 FIYGIS
+307 FIYGVS
-313 EFMKSYTD
+313 AFMKSYTD

-354 DFDALKRLLVSY
+354 DFDALKKLLVSY

-389 NVKNNKGI
+389 NVKSNGGI
-397 ETIQELILD
+397 ETIKELILG

-426 VYPSK
+426 VYSSK
-431 WLRPILAL
+431 WVRPVLAL

-444 ADEEKPHFIA
+444 VDEEKPNFIA

-483 REEWVNHI
+483 KEEWVNNI

-504 ALNMDFDEKR
+504 ALNGDFDEKR
-514 KIYSGKDPSKVIS
+514 KIYGGKDTSKVIS
-527 SMCYRL
+527 CYD
-533 GIKDFFF
+533 ITK
-540 FSPLRNTHGYGFTD
+540 
-554 LAINDLL
+554 
-561 SKPCIFNPKTNQLV
+561 
-575 RLDYIKNQFQK
+575 
-586 TPLLFSA
+586 
-593 DLGADLVSNIELQKI
+593 ELYSSYRKWNEKSLQ
-608 LLEHFEQCII
+608 ER
-618 TDHHKSFEVDW
+618 HKSLYNTITPILHIEGQEEEFEEE
-629 IDGNKISYIN
+629 ID
-639 LNDEKDANYYSGAFT
+639 LE
-654 SALVFSQ
+654 
-661 IFKYKPLL
+661 

>member
-1 MAKVEVELKKLY
+1 MAKVEVELKKLHK
-13 QILVDAEYF
+13 ILVDSEYF

-51 NNREDEYFCGSIVIA
+51 NNKEDEYFCGSIVIA
-66 ENPKDKRWDVVDG
+66 ENQKDNRWDVVDG

-93 LRLYKH
+93 LKLYENS
-99 RLEQKSKDFIEGSI
+99 LGQKSKAFIKESI
-113 YDKYDKEKERLKFL
+113 YDRHDEEKERLKFL
-127 TAQNYNSIF
+127 TAQNYNNIF
-136 ENTVLNHLEFE
+136 ENTVLNNLEFE

-166 NAYYFRELLNESME
+166 NAYYFKELLNESVE

-185 DMDDF
+185 DIDDF
-190 VKWFYEH
+190 VKWFYEY
-197 IVLTRIVCFEQDSA
+197 IVLTRIICFEQDSA

-220 RGQPLSPIDILKSSL
+220 RGQPLSPIDILKSNL
-235 MQEIK
+235 MQEIR

-254 KLVEACKSVEGI
+254 KLVEACKSIEGI

-278 EYADPSSSKKRAD
+278 EYADPSVSKKRAD

-307 FIYGIS
+307 FIYGVS
-313 EFMKSYTD
+313 AFMKSYTD

-354 DFDALKRLLVSY
+354 DFDALKKLLVSY

-389 NVKNNKGI
+389 NVKSNKGI
-397 ETIQELILD
+397 KTIQELILN
-406 NIESYNT
+406 NIDSYNT
-413 FNQYHYNLWDSSS
+413 FDQYLYNLWRSSS

-431 WLRPILAL
+431 WVRPVLAL

-444 ADEEKPHFIA
+444 VDEEKPNFIV

-459 QVEHILPQKPK
+459 QVEHILPQSPK
-470 RGSQWNADFDKEK
+470 KVSQWNADFDKEK
-483 REEWVNHI
+483 KEEWVNNI

-504 ALNMDFDEKR
+504 ALNGDFDEKR
-514 KIYSGKDPSKVIS
+514 KIYGGKDTSKVIS
-527 SMCYRL
+527 CYDITKELYR
-533 GIKDFFF
+533 
-540 FSPLRNTHGYGFTD
+540 
-554 LAINDLL
+554 
-561 SKPCIFNPKTNQLV
+561 
-575 RLDYIKNQFQK
+575 DYEKWNEK
-586 TPLLFSA
+586 S
-593 DLGADLVSNIELQKI
+593 LQKRYDF
-608 LLEHFEQCII
+608 LYGII
-618 TDHHKSFEVDW
+618 TPILHIE
-629 IDGNKISYIN
+629 GQ
-639 LNDEKDANYYSGAFT
+639 E
-654 SALVFSQ
+654 
-661 IFKYKPLL
+661 

>member
-1 MAKVEVELKKLY
+1 MAKVEVELKKLH
-13 QILVDAEYF
+13 QILVDNDFF

-51 NNREDEYFCGSIVIA
+51 NNKEDEYFCGSIVIA
-66 ENPKDKRWDVVDG
+66 ENQKDKRWDVVDG

-93 LRLYKH
+93 LKLYKH
-99 RLEQKSKDFIEGSI
+99 SLGQKSKAFIKESI
-113 YDKYDKEKERLKFL
+113 YDRHDEEKERLKFL
-127 TAQNYNSIF
+127 TAQNYNNIF
-136 ENTVLNHLEFE
+136 ENTVLNNLEFE

-166 NAYYFRELLNESME
+166 NAYYFKELLDESME

-185 DMDDF
+185 NIDDF
-190 VKWFYEH
+190 VEWFYEH
-197 IVLTRIVCFEQDSA
+197 IVLTRIICFEQDSA

-220 RGQPLSPIDILKSSL
+220 RGQPLSPIDILKSNL

-254 KLVEACKSVEGI
+254 KLVEACKSIEGI

-278 EYADPSSSKKRAD
+278 EYADPSTSKKRAD
-291 KGLKKV
+291 KELKKV
-297 FKDSKKDACE
+297 FKDSKKDACG
-307 FIYGIS
+307 FIYDVS
-313 EFMKSYTD
+313 AFMKSYTD

-354 DFDALKRLLVSY
+354 DFDALKKLLVSY

-389 NVKNNKGI
+389 NVKSNKGI
-397 ETIQELILD
+397 KTIQELILN
-406 NIESYNT
+406 NIDSHNT
-413 FNQYHYNLWDSSS
+413 FNQYHDNLWDSFS
-426 VYPSK
+426 VYPSN
-431 WLRPILAL
+431 WVRPVLSL

-444 ADEEKPHFIA
+444 VDEEKPHFIV

-459 QVEHILPQKPK
+459 QVEHVLPQKPK
-470 RGSQWNADFDKEK
+470 KGSQWNADFDKEK
-483 REEWVNHI
+483 KEEWVNNI
-491 ANLTLLKRKKNAQ
+491 ANLTLLKRKKNAK

-514 KIYSGKDPSKVIS
+514 KIYGGKDTSKVIS
-527 SMCYRL
+527 CYDITKELYR
-533 GIKDFFF
+533 
-540 FSPLRNTHGYGFTD
+540 
-554 LAINDLL
+554 
-561 SKPCIFNPKTNQLV
+561 
-575 RLDYIKNQFQK
+575 DYEKWDEK
-586 TPLLFSA
+586 S
-593 DLGADLVSNIELQKI
+593 LQKRYDF
-608 LLEHFEQCII
+608 LYGII
-618 TDHHKSFEVDW
+618 TPILHIKGQEEFEEEIEEE
-629 IDGNKISYIN
+629 ID
-639 LNDEKDANYYSGAFT
+639 LE
-654 SALVFSQ
+654 
-661 IFKYKPLL
+661 

>member
-1 MAKVEVELKKLY
+1 MAKVEVELKKLHK
-13 QILVDAEYF
+13 ILVDSEYF

-51 NNREDEYFCGSIVIA
+51 NNKEDEYFCGSIVIA
-66 ENPKDKRWDVVDG
+66 ENQKDKRWDVVDG

-93 LRLYKH
+93 LKLYKH
-99 RLEQKSKDFIEGSI
+99 SLGQKSKAFIKESI
-113 YDKYDKEKERLKFL
+113 YDRHDEEKERLKFL
-127 TAQNYNSIF
+127 TAQNYNNIF

-147 DNIKKSELNKKF
+147 DNIKKSEFK
-159 EENTYLR
+159 ENTYLR
-166 NAYYFRELLNESME
+166 NAYYFKELLNESKE

-185 DMDDF
+185 DIDDF

-197 IVLTRIVCFEQDSA
+197 IVLTRIICFEQDSA

-220 RGQPLSPIDILKSSL
+220 RGQPLSPIDILKSNL

-254 KLVEACKSVEGI
+254 KLVEACKSIEGI

-278 EYADPSSSKKRAD
+278 EYADPSASKKRAD

-307 FIYGIS
+307 FIYGVS
-313 EFMKSYTD
+313 AFMKSYTD

-354 DFDALKRLLVSY
+354 DFDALKKLLVSY

-378 RIKQT
+378 RIKPT

-389 NVKNNKGI
+389 NVKSNKGI
-397 ETIQELILD
+397 KTIQDLILN
-406 NIESYNT
+406 NIDSYNT
-413 FNQYHYNLWDSSS
+413 FDQYFYNLWDSSS

-431 WLRPILAL
+431 WVRPVLAL

-444 ADEEKPHFIA
+444 VDEEKPHFIV

-459 QVEHILPQKPK
+459 QVEHILPQSPK
-470 RGSQWNADFDKEK
+470 KGSQWNADFNKEK
-483 REEWVNHI
+483 REEWVNNI
-491 ANLTLLKRKKNAQ
+491 ANLTLLKRKKNAK
-504 ALNMDFDEKR
+504 ALNGDFDEKR
-514 KIYSGKDPSKVIS
+514 KIYGGKDTSKVIS
-527 SMCYRL
+527 CYDIAKELYR
-533 GIKDFFF
+533 
-540 FSPLRNTHGYGFTD
+540 
-554 LAINDLL
+554 
-561 SKPCIFNPKTNQLV
+561 
-575 RLDYIKNQFQK
+575 DYEKWDEK
-586 TPLLFSA
+586 S
-593 DLGADLVSNIELQKI
+593 LQKRYDF
-608 LLEHFEQCII
+608 LYGII
-618 TDHHKSFEVDW
+618 TPVLHIEEQEDDFED
-629 IDGNKISYIN
+629 DFD
-639 LNDEKDANYYSGAFT
+639 LE
-654 SALVFSQ
+654 
-661 IFKYKPLL
+661 